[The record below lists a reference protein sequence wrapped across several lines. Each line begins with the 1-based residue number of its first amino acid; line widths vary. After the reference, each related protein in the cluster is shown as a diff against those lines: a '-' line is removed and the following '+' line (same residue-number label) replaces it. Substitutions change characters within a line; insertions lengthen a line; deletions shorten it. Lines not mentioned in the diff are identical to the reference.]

1 MIRWR
6 SESGLVTAEFALSI
20 PSFVILLLTLIGT
33 FQLGME
39 RISNQQLAQAE
50 AVRVGFGEESE
61 FEQEIKTGLVC
72 VSVDGTLEVLN
83 GYACAVD
90 YRFSRLDY
98 RNDTGLELFG
108 N

>member
-1 MIRWR
+1 MIHWR
-6 SESGLVTAEFALSI
+6 SDDGLVTAEFALTV
-20 PSFVILLLTLIGT
+20 PSFVILLMTLIGT

-39 RISNQQLAQAE
+39 RISNQQLAQSE
-50 AVRVGFGEESE
+50 AVKVGLGEESE

-90 YRFSRLDY
+90 YRFSRIDDS
-98 RNDTGLELFG
+98 NGFGLELFG

>member
-1 MIRWR
+1 LIHWR
-6 SESGLVTAEFALSI
+6 SDDGLVTAEFALTV
-20 PSFVILLLTLIGT
+20 PSFVILLMTLIGT

-39 RISNQQLAQAE
+39 RISNQQLAQSE
-50 AVRVGFGEESE
+50 AVKVGLGEESE
-61 FEQEIKTGLVC
+61 YEQEIKTGLVC

-90 YRFSRLDY
+90 YRFSRIDY

>member
-1 MIRWR
+1 LIHWR
-6 SESGLVTAEFALSI
+6 SDDGLVTAEFALTV
-20 PSFVILLLTLIGT
+20 PSFVILLMTLIGT

-39 RISNQQLAQAE
+39 RISNQQLAQSE
-50 AVRVGFGEESE
+50 AVKVGLGEESE

-90 YRFSRLDY
+90 YRFSRIDDS
-98 RNDTGLELFG
+98 NDTGLELFG